1 MLEPS
6 ELDNLRHELR
16 TPLNHIIGYAEM
28 MLEDAQADGRA
39 ALAAPLQDTVA
50 QARVLLDRVKEL
62 GEAADVQATQALIAS
77 RMADLSAPLAAMQ
90 AAIATAA
97 AMVTGAADAA
107 LAKDT
112 ERMSRAAERLRT
124 LLAPESAAAPE
135 TRAAAPTVPRASAK
149 PGAAILVV
157 DDNENN
163 REVLTRRLQREGYGQ
178 VAQACDGRE
187 ALEMLRRQPFDL
199 VLLDIM
205 MPNVDGY
212 EVLETMKRD
221 ADLRHIPVIMISA
234 LDEMKSVIRC
244 IEQGA
249 EDYLSKPF
257 DPTLLKAR
265 VGASLEKKRLRD
277 EVVEWNRTLEARVEE
292 QVAQLDR
299 LGKLKGFFSPQVA
312 ETILGEGE
320 RALNTHRR
328 EVVVVFLDLRG
339 FTAFTDTSEPEEV
352 MGVLGEYHAVMGK
365 LVMEHGGT
373 LDAFL
378 GDGLMIV
385 FNDPIPVDDPAGRAA
400 RMALEM
406 QRDFAPLHDEWE
418 RRGHNLGLG
427 IGIAVG
433 YATLGVIG
441 FEGRWAYTCIGGVAN
456 LSARL
461 CGEAK
466 AGQVLV
472 NEKVLKRIA
481 GEVVAEPVGDM
492 TLKGITQAQSV
503 YNITALKG

>member
-1 MLEPS
+1 MDQAN

-28 MLEDAQADGRA
+28 MLEDAEAAGRA
-39 ALAAPLQDTVA
+39 PLAAPLEAIVGD
-50 QARVLLDRVKEL
+50 ARALLERIKEL
-62 GEAADVQATQALIAS
+62 GGAGDVDAARARLQELAPQLA
-77 RMADLSAPLAAMQ
+77 APLAGV
-90 AAIATAA
+90 AASIATLG
-97 AMVTGAADAA
+97 AMLATEGDAE
-107 LAKDT
+107 LRKDV
-112 ERMSRAAERLRT
+112 ERMSAAADRLRE
-124 LLAPESAAAPE
+124 LLGPGKGDAPAAGGAARVAAAPSGR
-135 TRAAAPTVPRASAK
+135 T
-149 PGAAILVV
+149 GAAILVV
-157 DDNENN
+157 DDNESN
-163 REVLTRRLQREGYGQ
+163 REVLSRRLGREGYRDI
-178 VAQACDGRE
+178 AQACDGRE
-187 ALEMLRRQPFDL
+187 ALEMLRSRDFDL

-212 EVLETMKRD
+212 QVLEAMK
-221 ADLRHIPVIMISA
+221 ADEKLRHVPVIMISA
-234 LDEMKSVIRC
+234 LDETKSVIRC

-257 DPTLLKAR
+257 DPTLLRAR

-277 EVVEWNRTLEARVEE
+277 EVVEWNRTLEARVQE

-312 ETILGEGE
+312 ESILGTGE
-320 RALNTHRR
+320 SALKTHRR

-339 FTAFTDTSEPEEV
+339 FTAFTDSSEPEEV
-352 MGVLGEYHAVMGK
+352 MGVLGEYHEVMGK
-365 LVMEHGGT
+365 LVMAHDGT

-385 FNDPIPVDDPAGRAA
+385 FNDPLPVDDPVGRAV

-406 QRDFAPLHDEWE
+406 QRDFVPLRDEWE

-433 YATLGVIG
+433 YATLGVVG

-472 NEKVLKRIA
+472 NEKALKRIA
-481 GEVVAEPVGDM
+481 ERAQAEPVGEM
-492 TLKGITQAQSV
+492 TLKGISQPQSV
-503 YNITALKG
+503 YNVTALKG